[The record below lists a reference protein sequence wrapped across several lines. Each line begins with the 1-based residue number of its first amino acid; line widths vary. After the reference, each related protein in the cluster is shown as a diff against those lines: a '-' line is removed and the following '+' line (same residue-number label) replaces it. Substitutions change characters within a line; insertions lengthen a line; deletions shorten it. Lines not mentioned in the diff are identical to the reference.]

1 MVTEDEWPDS
11 NEGNIFADAIKATR
25 HQPNT
30 TQVTDHPNFFQDV
43 IDQEALKAKAR
54 KMTRQDMFNNGLLTV
69 ADMDDEELRCGRMRD
84 GNGRIPKVT
93 KTMEM
98 VPRDLYD
105 EMVAEHQRRTH
116 EKFRQQLDAALD
128 TMVEIMTD
136 QTAEPRDR
144 ADAAKYLM
152 ERVIG
157 KTPERV
163 QVAVAKAP
171 WEEIAMEVGRLTRA
185 EHEQRVLGNVVDA
198 EVVET
203 QHECTADVHGTCPDC
218 GAPPPDPDLATDP
231 PPFVAPT
238 PSAFAPAPP
247 VPSHDN
253 PMTSN
258 PVVAVANSERMRW
271 RACDAAH
278 LAQLRAEAKDKRQ
291 GAKKRRIVLRTMGLD
306 SMQHNKIAMD
316 EPDADEGQLRF
327 KVE

>member
-1 MVTEDEWPDS
+1 MSDEDEWPES

-69 ADMDDEELRCGRMRD
+69 ADMDDEELRCGRRRD

-185 EHEQRVLGNVVDA
+185 EHEQRQVGNYVDA
-198 EVVET
+198 EVVE
-203 QHECTADVHGTCPDC
+203 DVPD
-218 GAPPPDPDLATDP
+218 DNQPDLAGQRLDEPSATADEPVPVDP
-231 PPFVAPT
+231 
-238 PSAFAPAPP
+238 AFAPAPAA
-247 VPSHDN
+247 PSHDK
-253 PMTSN
+253 PASSN
-258 PVVAVANSERMRW
+258 PVVQVANAAKPTNSQVLAW
-271 RACDAAH
+271 RACDAE
-278 LAQLRAEAKDKRQ
+278 QLRAMRKAAKKRIQ
-291 GAKKRRIVLRTMGLD
+291 DAKKRRIIQRTLFWNA
-306 SMQHNKIAMD
+306 MQPTEIHMD
-316 EPDADEGQLRF
+316 VPEADEGRVTF
-327 KVE
+327 RVE

>member
-1 MVTEDEWPDS
+1 MTEDWPDS
-11 NEGNIFADAIKATR
+11 NEGNIFAEAIKATR
-25 HQPNT
+25 HEPNT
-30 TQVTDHPNFFQDV
+30 TRVTNHPNFFQDL
-43 IDQEALKAKAR
+43 IDQERLKAKAR
-54 KMTRQDMFNNGLLTV
+54 NMTRQDMFNNGLLTV

-84 GNGRIPKVT
+84 GNGRIPKVK

-98 VPRDLYD
+98 IPRDLYD

-116 EKFRQQLDAALD
+116 EKFRQQLDAALE

-185 EHEQRVLGNVVDA
+185 EHEARQLGNYVDA
-198 EVVET
+198 EVVEV
-203 QHECTADVHGTCPDC
+203 QP
-218 GAPPPDPDLATDP
+218 PPPDPDLATDP
-231 PPFVAPT
+231 PPFEPPT
-238 PSAFAPAPP
+238 PSAFMPAPP

-258 PVVAVANSERMRW
+258 PVEAVANSERMRW

-278 LAQLRAEAKDKRQ
+278 LAAMRAAAKDQRQ
-291 GAKKRRIVLRTMGLD
+291 GAKKRRIVLRTLGLD

-316 EPDADEGQLRF
+316 EPDGDEGQLRF
-327 KVE
+327 HVD